1 MPYNYKIHT
10 AQQSQQEEAQDSLK
24 EMGLETAKEI
34 AGTIGSDVAA
44 TALVGAAI
52 PAAGQAL
59 ANPAI
64 AKGIG
69 TYMAAKGGLALAEEM
84 QGAKKIFNDYYS
96 DYNKLLD
103 ALSKTFPQNAELQQ
117 VVNLGKNYGQ
127 KAYQAMS
134 QAQIQ
139 DPNLFQAIGT
149 GVNTGVQTIN
159 SLKDTFSS
167 AAGGNQQPPA
177 SAASVAARFNYK
189 NYRLAIV
196 GDYEDQI
203 GKYAN
208 EAGSAA
214 LAGGAMAG
222 PWGALA
228 GGIGM
233 LGWEAGK
240 DIYHN
245 MQSKEYQAAAYTNEL
260 KRKGSSMVA
269 QLKKFNPEM
278 ASAMYRIIQQI
289 DAYVQSKI
297 YGNKKKQV
305 SQEFMSMVTNSQ
317 QQQGQQ
323 QQQQGQQQQG
333 QQQQGQQQQ
342 GQQGANPT
350 QDVEFQNGIQA
361 ASQAYD
367 YAQSLVGQ
375 PGMEKQYELYKN
387 EYNVILQQLNQY
399 LATNYPNVNAD
410 ETIAIMMGAR

>member
-1 MPYNYKIHT
+1 
-10 AQQSQQEEAQDSLK
+10 
-24 EMGLETAKEI
+24 
-34 AGTIGSDVAA
+34 
-44 TALVGAAI
+44 
-52 PAAGQAL
+52 
-59 ANPAI
+59 
-64 AKGIG
+64 
-69 TYMAAKGGLALAEEM
+69 
-84 QGAKKIFNDYYS
+84 
-96 DYNKLLD
+96 
-103 ALSKTFPQNAELQQ
+103 
-117 VVNLGKNYGQ
+117 
-127 KAYQAMS
+127 
-134 QAQIQ
+134 
-139 DPNLFQAIGT
+139 
-149 GVNTGVQTIN
+149 
-159 SLKDTFSS
+159 
-167 AAGGNQQPPA
+167 
-177 SAASVAARFNYK
+177 
-189 NYRLAIV
+189 
-196 GDYEDQI
+196 
-203 GKYAN
+203 
-208 EAGSAA
+208 
-214 LAGGAMAG
+214 
-222 PWGALA
+222 
-228 GGIGM
+228 M

-323 QQQQGQQQQG
+323 QQG
-333 QQQQGQQQQ
+333 QQGQQQQ

>member
-1 MPYNYKIHT
+1 MPFNYKLHT
-10 AQQSQQEEAQDSLK
+10 AQQSQQEAQDALN

-34 AGTIGSDVAA
+34 GGSIGSDLAA
-44 TALVGAAI
+44 TALVSAAA
-52 PAAGQAL
+52 PAAATAL
-59 ANPAI
+59 GNPALL
-64 AKGIG
+64 KGIG

-96 DYNKLLD
+96 DYVKLLD

-149 GVNTGVQTIN
+149 GVNTGVQAVNAI
-159 SLKDTFSS
+159 KDTISS
-167 AAGGNQQPPA
+167 AAGGNQQPAA
-177 SAASVAARFNYK
+177 SAASVAANFNYK

-196 GDYEDQI
+196 GDYGGNI
-203 GKYAN
+203 GKYVN
-208 EAGSAA
+208 EAGTGA
-214 LAGGAMAG
+214 LSGLAMAG

-240 DIYHN
+240 DIFHN
-245 MQSKEYQAAAYTNEL
+245 MQSKAYQAAAYTNEL

-278 ASAMYRIIQQI
+278 ALAMYRIIEQI

-305 SQEFMSMVTNSQ
+305 SQEFMSMLNPQ
-317 QQQGQQ
+317 QQQAMQQ
-323 QQQQGQQQQG
+323 EQQAQEQA
-333 QQQQGQQQQ
+333 QQQ

-350 QDVEFQNGIQA
+350 QDAEFQNGIEA
-361 ASQAYD
+361 ASQAYN
-367 YAQSLVGQ
+367 YAQSLIGQ
-375 PGMEKQYELYKN
+375 PGMEQQYELYKN

-410 ETIAIMMGAR
+410 ETIAYMMGAR

>member
-10 AQQSQQEEAQDSLK
+10 AQQSQQQAQDELN

-323 QQQQGQQQQG
+323 GQQQH
-333 QQQQGQQQQ
+333 

>member
-10 AQQSQQEEAQDSLK
+10 AQQSQQEAQDELK
-24 EMGLETAKEI
+24 EMGLETAKEM
-34 AGTIGSDVAA
+34 AGAIGSDVAA
-44 TALVGAAI
+44 TALVGAAV
-52 PAAGQAL
+52 PAASGAL

-159 SLKDTFSS
+159 TLKDTFSS

-177 SAASVAARFNYK
+177 SAASVAANFNYK

-196 GDYEDQI
+196 GDYGDQI
-203 GKYAN
+203 GKYVN

-222 PWGALA
+222 GWGALA

-245 MQSKEYQAAAYTNEL
+245 MQSKAYQAAAYTNEL
-260 KRKGSSMVA
+260 KRKGASMVA

-278 ASAMYRIIQQI
+278 ALAMYRIIQQI
-289 DAYVQSKI
+289 DLYVQSKI

-305 SQEFMSMVTNSQ
+305 SQEFMSMLANPQ
-317 QQQGQQ
+317 QQQAIQEQQ
-323 QQQQGQQQQG
+323 AQEQA
-333 QQQQGQQQQ
+333 QQQ
-342 GQQGANPT
+342 GQQGTNPT
-350 QDVEFQNGIQA
+350 QDVEFQNGIQT
-361 ASQAYD
+361 ASQAYN
-367 YAQSLVGQ
+367 YAQSLIGQ
-375 PGMEKQYELYKN
+375 PGMEQQYELYKN

-410 ETIAIMMGAR
+410 ETIAAMMGAR

>member
-10 AQQSQQEEAQDSLK
+10 AQQSQQQAQDELK
-24 EMGLETAKEI
+24 EMGLETGKEM
-34 AGTIGSDVAA
+34 AGAMGSDLAA
-44 TALVGAAI
+44 TALVSAAI
-52 PAAGQAL
+52 PAATAVPAAFGTL

-69 TYMAAKGGLALAEEM
+69 TYIAAKGGIALAEEM

-96 DYNKLLD
+96 DYVKLLD

-149 GVNTGVQTIN
+149 GVNTGVQAVNAI
-159 SLKDTFSS
+159 KDTISS

-177 SAASVAARFNYK
+177 SAASVAANFNYK

-196 GDYEDQI
+196 GDYGSQI
-203 GKYAN
+203 GKYVN
-208 EAGSAA
+208 EAGTGA

-222 PWGALA
+222 GWGALA

-245 MQSKEYQAAAYTNEL
+245 MQSKAYQAAAYTNEL
-260 KRKGSSMVA
+260 KRKGASMVA

-278 ASAMYRIIQQI
+278 ALAMYRIIQQI
-289 DAYVQSKI
+289 DLYVQSKI

-305 SQEFMSMVTNSQ
+305 SQEFMSMLANSQ
-317 QQQGQQ
+317 QQQAM
-323 QQQQGQQQQG
+323 QQQQGQEQA
-333 QQQQGQQQQ
+333 
-342 GQQGANPT
+342 QQGANPT
-350 QDVEFQNGIQA
+350 QDAEFQNGIEA
-361 ASQAYD
+361 ASQAYNF
-367 YAQSLVGQ
+367 AQSLIGQ
-375 PGMEKQYELYKN
+375 PGMEQQYELYKN

-399 LATNYPNVNAD
+399 LATNYPNINAD
-410 ETIAIMMGAR
+410 ETIAAMMGAR